1 MVQKLGARHLKFL
14 QNDVEFAQQKDGL
27 MKRRLGDEQT
37 IQMIKGQEPGERT
50 GDVCRRDGICPAPQL
65 CAIFQ

>member
-1 MVQKLGARHLKFL
+1 
-14 QNDVEFAQQKDGL
+14 

-50 GDVCRRDGICPAPQL
+50 GDVCRRDGMKPDLLFSFRTCSS
-65 CAIFQ
+65 